1 MVAIGLNE
9 VDTLISYQ
17 EMKISF
23 YSSWLGYIERSTNI
37 NFQEII
43 SDRIWIH
50 ERNFRINHDYKFWS
64 TQALSGTYRALVK
77 SYTRTWIYFK
87 LGQIIQNESLVQI
100 IVSGNW
106 IHQSLYSG
114 ALGVKGTKRL
124 GPVSYQ
130 AYHLKW

>member
-17 EMKISF
+17 EIKISF

-50 ERNFRINHDYKFWS
+50 ERNFRINHDYK
-64 TQALSGTYRALVK
+64 V
-77 SYTRTWIYFK
+77 
-87 LGQIIQNESLVQI
+87 
-100 IVSGNW
+100 
-106 IHQSLYSG
+106 
-114 ALGVKGTKRL
+114 
-124 GPVSYQ
+124 
-130 AYHLKW
+130 